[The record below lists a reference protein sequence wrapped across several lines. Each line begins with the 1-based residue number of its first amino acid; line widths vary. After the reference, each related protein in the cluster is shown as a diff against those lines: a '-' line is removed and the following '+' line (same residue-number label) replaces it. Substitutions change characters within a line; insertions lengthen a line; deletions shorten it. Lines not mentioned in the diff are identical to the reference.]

1 MARRIHIKGVRR
13 REIDIDL
20 LSYVYFTEAKR
31 LRQQRRERT
40 AAEKAKRRKRDAH
53 RGAHNG

>member
-40 AAEKAKRRKRDAH
+40 AGEKAKLRKRDAH